1 MVAGTQR
8 AVLMVES
15 EARELAETVMLGA
28 VVFGHEQMQAAINA
42 INALA
47 DEVNPVLWDW
57 AELVRNEALIA
68 QIARHRRRRH
78 QGRLRHPP
86 KQAQPKLNEACGPGQ
101 GRADHRRHRHP

>member
-1 MVAGTQR
+1 
-8 AVLMVES
+8 
-15 EARELAETVMLGA
+15 MLGA

-68 QIARHRRRRH
+68 QVRDIAGADIKAAFAIR
-78 QGRLRHPP
+78 QAS
-86 KQAQPKLNEACGPGQ
+86 AQPKLNEAWDKVK
-101 GRADHRRHRHP
+101 AALITEDTDT